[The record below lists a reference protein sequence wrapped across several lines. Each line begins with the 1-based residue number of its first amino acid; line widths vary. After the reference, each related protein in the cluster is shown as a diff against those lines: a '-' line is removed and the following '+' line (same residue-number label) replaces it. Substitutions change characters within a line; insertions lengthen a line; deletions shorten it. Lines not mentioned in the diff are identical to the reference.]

1 MTEAI
6 LTATVRT
13 VLNRGTVIPAHP
25 LALNKNRKLDET
37 RQRALSRYYIA
48 AGAGGLAVA
57 VHTTQFEIRD
67 PKIGLFEPVL
77 TIAKEEMDRA
87 DQTRSEPLLRIAGI
101 TGKLNQAVSEAEL
114 LHQLGYHAGL
124 LSLAAL
130 KEADENELIAH
141 CQSVAGIIPLIGFYL
156 QPACGGREL
165 SFSFWKRFV
174 EIPEV
179 VAIKIAAF
187 NRYQTID
194 VMRAV
199 AESGRE
205 DIAMYTGN
213 DDNIVTDLL
222 TPFRFVCDGEIV
234 ERRFV
239 GGLLGHWAVWTKRA
253 VELLQQC
260 HLAVNNR
267 ESISSELLSR
277 NIEVTDCNAV
287 LFDAANNFH
296 GVIPGVHE
304 VLRRQGLLEGTWCLN
319 PDEQLSPGQ
328 KEEIDRIYQAYPHL
342 NDDGFVKEHLND
354 WLTL

>member
-6 LTATVRT
+6 LTATVRN

-25 LALNKNRKLDET
+25 LALNANRELDEA

-48 AGAGGLAVA
+48 AGAGGLAIA

-77 TIAKEEMDRA
+77 TIAKEEMDRV
-87 DQTRSEPLLRIAGI
+87 DQTRSEPLVRISGI
-101 TGKLNQAVSEAEL
+101 TGKLKQAILEAEL
-114 LHQLGYHAGL
+114 LQKLDYHAGL

-130 KEADENELIAH
+130 QEANEDELIAH
-141 CQSVAGIIPLIGFYL
+141 CIEVAQVIPLIGFYL

-165 SFSFWKRFV
+165 SYHFWKRFV

-199 AESGRE
+199 AESGRD

-213 DDNIVTDLL
+213 DDNIVIDLL
-222 TPFRFVCDGEIV
+222 TPFRFVCDGKVV

-239 GGLLGHWAVWTKRA
+239 GGLLGHWAVWTSNA
-253 VELLQQC
+253 VELLKQCQQVVENC
-260 HLAVNNR
+260 
-267 ESISSELLSR
+267 EPISQELLCR

-287 LFDAANNFH
+287 LFDAANNFQ

-304 VLRRQGLLEGTWCLN
+304 ILRRQGLLEGTWCLD
-319 PDEQLSPGQ
+319 PEEQLSPGQ

-342 NDDGFVKEHLND
+342 NDDDFVNKHLQE
-354 WLTL
+354 WLTP